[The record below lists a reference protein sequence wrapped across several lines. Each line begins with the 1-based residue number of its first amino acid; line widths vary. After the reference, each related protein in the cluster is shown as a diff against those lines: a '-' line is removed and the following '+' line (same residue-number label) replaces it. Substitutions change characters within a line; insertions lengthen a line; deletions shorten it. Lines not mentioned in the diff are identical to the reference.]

1 MRHWHHYRDARE
13 PAVLATK
20 FVALFKHSPLV
31 PRGLPVLH
39 ALPIVSFSP
48 LAAPTGMIGL
58 PVGYGIYEKAV

>member
-1 MRHWHHYRDARE
+1 M
-13 PAVLATK
+13 LATK